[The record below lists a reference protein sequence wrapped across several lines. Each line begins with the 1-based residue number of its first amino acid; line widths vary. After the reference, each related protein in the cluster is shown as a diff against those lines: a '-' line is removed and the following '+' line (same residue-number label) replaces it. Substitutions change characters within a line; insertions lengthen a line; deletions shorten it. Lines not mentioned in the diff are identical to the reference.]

1 MVTNFKVNAIITR
14 RQIIKFILFGSEM
27 SIIVVE
33 IDSRKDGEKIAF
45 DQAVVAQTEHA
56 KQFWKTLILHP
67 HMESRLYSKE
77 ITQVLKTNTLKE
89 TSNFYS
95 FIFHY
100 ENIVI
105 IIFVFNFLFR
115 Y

>member
-1 MVTNFKVNAIITR
+1 
-14 RQIIKFILFGSEM
+14 M

-33 IDSRKDGEKIAF
+33 IDSRKGGEKIAF

-89 TSNFYS
+89 TSNIYCL
-95 FIFHY
+95 IFHD
-100 ENIVI
+100 ENIFVL
-105 IIFVFNFLFR
+105 IFLR